1 MLRDSVAVVVR
12 TCVRAHTI
20 IPLAMKT
27 MRKSTYG
34 FPFASQMGMGL
45 LRVAG
50 TFLGGGGRGGRG
62 MQEGG
67 GTQFFADHGGFTV
80 PSFRI
85 CWGVIF
91 RLSVIPPFRIWD
103 EFSPFL
109 CSVIPS
115 FKIFGDFSP
124 FHHFVFRYFGWFSA
138 VPSFHR
144 SNILWFPP
152 STIPSYHFIIPPFLR
167 LLDARR
173 APFLHQP
180 RYHKTCLG
188 HCNRTSSLYSL

>member
-50 TFLGGGGRGGRG
+50 TFLGGGGRG

-124 FHHFVFRYFGWFSA
+124 FHHFT
-138 VPSFHR
+138 VPIFYDFPLPPFHHIISSFHH
-144 SNILWFPP
+144 SFG
-152 STIPSYHFIIPPFLR
+152 F
-167 LLDARR
+167 
-173 APFLHQP
+173 
-180 RYHKTCLG
+180 
-188 HCNRTSSLYSL
+188 